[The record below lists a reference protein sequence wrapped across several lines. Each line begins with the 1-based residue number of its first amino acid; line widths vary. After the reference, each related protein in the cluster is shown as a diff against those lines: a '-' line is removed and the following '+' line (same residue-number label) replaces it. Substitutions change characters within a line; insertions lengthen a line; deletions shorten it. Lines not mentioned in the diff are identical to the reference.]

1 MADDDDDDLSSLLA
15 DPALWAEPSP
25 DLEDRVVAAIAQERS
40 APEAATEN
48 VHPLPAARRPQS
60 SRWRVV
66 AGVAAAVAIMVGTVA
81 VIASDDGTDAPQ
93 LDVALIATDLA
104 PAAEG
109 RATLSSTASGWRIEL
124 DATGLDR
131 LAEGRFYQAW
141 LIDRDG
147 VGVPVGTFNEGEQVT
162 LWAGVS
168 PLDYRELSITEEVAD
183 GDQTSS
189 GRRVLSG
196 TITD

>member
-40 APEAATEN
+40 VAEAATEN